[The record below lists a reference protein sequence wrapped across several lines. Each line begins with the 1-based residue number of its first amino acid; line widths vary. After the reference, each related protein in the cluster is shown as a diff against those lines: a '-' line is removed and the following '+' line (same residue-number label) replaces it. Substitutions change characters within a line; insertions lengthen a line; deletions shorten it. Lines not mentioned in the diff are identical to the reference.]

1 MMDDLPK
8 RHVRLGPGPE
18 FDRIRRAI
26 AGGRELPQAV
36 RVGPGDDAAVIEG
49 GWVISTDM
57 SVEDVHFRRASGLPP
72 RRCRI
77 WLPWQRHRLGCSR
90 RWRYPRTTP

>member
-36 RVGPGDDAAVIEG
+36 RVGPGDDAAVLG
-49 GWVISTDM
+49 DKPLGCRLCATFAPP
-57 SVEDVHFRRASGLPP
+57 HRRAL
-72 RRCRI
+72 
-77 WLPWQRHRLGCSR
+77 W
-90 RWRYPRTTP
+90 